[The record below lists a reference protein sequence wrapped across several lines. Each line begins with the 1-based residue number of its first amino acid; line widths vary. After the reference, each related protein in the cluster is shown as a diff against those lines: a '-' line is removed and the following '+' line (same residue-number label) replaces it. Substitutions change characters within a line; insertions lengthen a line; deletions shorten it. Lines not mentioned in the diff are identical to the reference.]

1 MARNRQRNG
10 SLQAGVSRSRRVAK
24 AWRYVG
30 PGSGVGGGRPSVRPW
45 RGTSDEICGMWPLIQ
60 AGAPPEIGAPMGP
73 LLKQAGFLCA
83 DNISWFRRGLI
94 SAPSAM
100 VLALNGLG
108 KSSLV
113 RRIILG
119 TADEG
124 VHAMILGDIKPD
136 YVKLIRLLGGQVI
149 TIGHGKGGINPLDA
163 GDVEGAARLLG
174 SFPAERAAL
183 LKSAHQRKK
192 QMVLTLMHIQRGRFP
207 GDREQTLI
215 DEAITLLEKGGGKPA
230 LVDLL
235 EVVRRAPRQ
244 LRDVALDRESL
255 DRYRQLTEELEVTL
269 QALLRG
275 SMGEIF
281 ASRQTTP
288 MMMDRSVV
296 FDVSSLQSDVD
307 ELQAAVL
314 LACWGYGF
322 ATVEIAQTLAD
333 VGVMPR
339 QFYNLIMDEIWRTLQ
354 VSPGMVDRIQALT
367 RLNRTVGIG
376 QLMVSHSM
384 ADFNALPTEED
395 RIKAAGL
402 VERSKLLFLGGLP
415 RKEMPLL
422 EGVMPFSQE
431 EKDMMISWAGAGTYD
446 QFSQTVTPPA
456 GMGKFLLKF
465 SDSPGY
471 AFSLQ
476 LSPEELE
483 LSEDS
488 NSRWD
493 RAVVAA
499 SCVEKAV

>member
-1 MARNRQRNG
+1 MART
-10 SLQAGVSRSRRVAK
+10 
-24 AWRYVG
+24 WRYVG

-124 VHAMILGDIKPD
+124 VHSMILGDIKPD

-163 GDVEGAARLLG
+163 GDVEGATRLLG

-215 DEAITLLEKGGGKPA
+215 DEAITLLEKGGGRPA
-230 LVDLL
+230 LADLL
-235 EVVRRAPRQ
+235 EVVRRAPRE
-244 LRDVALDRESL
+244 LRDVALDRDSL

-281 ASRQTTP
+281 AARQTTP

-322 ATVEIAQTLAD
+322 ATVELAQTLAD

-395 RIKAAGL
+395 RIKATGL

-446 QFSQTVTPPA
+446 QFSQAVTPPA

-471 AFSLQ
+471 SFALQ
-476 LSPEELE
+476 LAPEELV

-499 SCVEKAV
+499 PCVEKAV

>member
-1 MARNRQRNG
+1 
-10 SLQAGVSRSRRVAK
+10 
-24 AWRYVG
+24 
-30 PGSGVGGGRPSVRPW
+30 
-45 RGTSDEICGMWPLIQ
+45 
-60 AGAPPEIGAPMGP
+60 
-73 LLKQAGFLCA
+73 
-83 DNISWFRRGLI
+83 
-94 SAPSAM
+94 
-100 VLALNGLG
+100 
-108 KSSLV
+108 
-113 RRIILG
+113 
-119 TADEG
+119 
-124 VHAMILGDIKPD
+124 
-136 YVKLIRLLGGQVI
+136 
-149 TIGHGKGGINPLDA
+149 
-163 GDVEGAARLLG
+163 
-174 SFPAERAAL
+174 
-183 LKSAHQRKK
+183 
-192 QMVLTLMHIQRGRFP
+192 
-207 GDREQTLI
+207 
-215 DEAITLLEKGGGKPA
+215 
-230 LVDLL
+230 
-235 EVVRRAPRQ
+235 
-244 LRDVALDRESL
+244 
-255 DRYRQLTEELEVTL
+255 
-269 QALLRG
+269 
-275 SMGEIF
+275 MGEIF
-281 ASRQTTP
+281 AARQTTP

-296 FDVSSLQSDVD
+296 FDVSSLQSDAN

-339 QFYNLIMDEIWRTLQ
+339 QFYSLIMDEIWRTLQ

-384 ADFNALPTEED
+384 ADFNTLPTEED
-395 RIKAAGL
+395 RIKATGL

-431 EKDMMISWAGAGTYD
+431 EKDMMISWGAQGTYD

-499 SCVEKAV
+499 STVEKAV